1 MIFAWVGYNIKY
13 NMKGLLSGN
22 LGSNDSNSVLK
33 NKMAVCEGLSNLY
46 MDLCSQVNL
55 KVK

>member
-1 MIFAWVGYNIKY
+1 
-13 NMKGLLSGN
+13 MKGQLSGN

-33 NKMAVCEGLSNLY
+33 NKMAVCEGFSNLY
-46 MDLCSQVNL
+46 IDLCSQVNL

>member
-13 NMKGLLSGN
+13 NMKGLLCGN
-22 LGSNDSNSVLK
+22 FGSNDSNSVLK
-33 NKMAVCEGLSNLY
+33 NKTAVCEGFSNIY
-46 MDLCSQVNL
+46 MDLCTHVNL